1 MFSFDGTLLPRA
13 LVESL
18 RWTGTYHFSQIMKDE
33 YTCENEHEDT
43 ATPKGFSIL
52 TSGRTNQDFCEFREN
67 TGPFAHKTWKKNLIP
82 IAKYLGKVLLR
93 TTNDTSLILTSTHHP
108 PRNKEV
114 TMATV
119 GDPPDGSE
127 DAGDSG
133 NSRRAAK
140 AGSNDV
146 SFNYFCI
153 HFGE

>member
-1 MFSFDGTLLPRA
+1 MDFSGIP
-13 LVESL
+13 
-18 RWTGTYHFSQIMKDE
+18 
-33 YTCENEHEDT
+33 NEHLPVFKGKN
-43 ATPKGFSIL
+43 TPKIMSFLRASKIRNRHHATRHSL
-52 TSGRTNQDFCEFREN
+52 TKLG
-67 TGPFAHKTWKKNLIP
+67 KK
-82 IAKYLGKVLLR
+82 KSDTDRDRSKVLLR
-93 TTNDTSLILTSTHHP
+93 TTNDASLILTSTHHP

-146 SFNYFCI
+146 SVNYFCV